1 MSTTKLVD
9 KHWVLQIWYHFQN
22 CYPPFYKSLEFGT
35 EPDCDIYLGIPRQD
49 VAGLHAHFGTPR
61 DGGIIRL
68 ILLILKRNYR
78 DAGINHFDVC
88 L

>member
-1 MSTTKLVD
+1 MVPFPKL
-9 KHWVLQIWYHFQN
+9 LS
-22 CYPPFYKSLEFGT
+22 PFYKSLEFGK

-49 VAGLHAHFGTPR
+49 VAGLHALFGAPR

-78 DAGINHFDVC
+78 DAGINHFDVR